1 MANNDP
7 FRRYIDAGAALTQL
21 TRARA
26 EELVQELVKNG
37 EVQRKEAQ
45 SKVDDLIE
53 RSRKSTEALLSL
65 VHAEVSNQLSSLG
78 IGSLDDLARQ
88 VSALLGRGGSPAK
101 KAGTKAAATKKTAAK
116 KTAAKKAPAKKTAA
130 KKAPAKKAP
139 AKKTAAK
146 KTAAKKTAAKKTA
159 AKKTAA
165 KKTAAKK
172 TAAKKTAAKKT
183 ATGQTGSAG

>member
-7 FRRYIDAGAALTQL
+7 FRRYIDAGAALTQM
-21 TRARA
+21 TKARA

-88 VSALLGRGGSPAK
+88 VASLLGRGPSAPAR
-101 KAGTKAAATKKTAAK
+101 
-116 KTAAKKAPAKKTAA
+116 KAPAR
-130 KKAPAKKAP
+130 KAPAQKTP

-172 TAAKKTAAKKT
+172 TATKKTAAKKAPAKKTTAKKTPAKKTAAKKT
-183 ATGQTGSAG
+183 GSAG

>member
-7 FRRYIDAGAALTQL
+7 FRRYLDAGAALTQL

-45 SKVDDLIE
+45 AKVDDLIE

-78 IGSLDDLARQ
+78 IGGLDDLARQ
-88 VSALLGRGGSPAK
+88 VASLLGRGGSPAK
-101 KAGTKAAATKKTAAK
+101 KSAAKKTTAKKAPAKKTAAKKAPAK

-130 KKAPAKKAP
+130 KKAPAKKA
-139 AKKTAAK
+139 AAK
-146 KTAAKKTAAKKTA
+146 KSAA
-159 AKKTAA
+159 
-165 KKTAAKK
+165 
-172 TAAKKTAAKKT
+172 
-183 ATGQTGSAG
+183 S

>member
-45 SKVDDLIE
+45 AKVDDLIE

-88 VSALLGRGGSPAK
+88 VASLLGRGPSQAK
-101 KAGTKAAATKKTAAK
+101 KAAPATKAAAKKS
-116 KTAAKKAPAKKTAA
+116 AAKKAPAKKTAA
-130 KKAPAKKAP
+130 KKSAAKKAPAKKSAAKKAP
-139 AKKTAAK
+139 AKKTTAKKSAAK
-146 KTAAKKTAAKKTA
+146 KKAPAKKA
-159 AKKTAA
+159 
-165 KKTAAKK
+165 
-172 TAAKKTAAKKT
+172 AAKKT

>member
-1 MANNDP
+1 M
-7 FRRYIDAGAALTQL
+7 TQL

-45 SKVDDLIE
+45 AKVDDLIE

-78 IGSLDDLARQ
+78 IGGLDDLARQ
-88 VSALLGRGGSPAK
+88 VASLLGRGGS
-101 KAGTKAAATKKTAAK
+101 
-116 KTAAKKAPAKKTAA
+116 PAKKTAA

-139 AKKTAAK
+139 AKKAPAKKVAVKKAPAKKAAAK
-146 KTAAKKTAAKKTA
+146 KAPATKAAATKPSAAP
-159 AKKTAA
+159 
-165 KKTAAKK
+165 
-172 TAAKKTAAKKT
+172 
-183 ATGQTGSAG
+183 GSAD

>member
-45 SKVDDLIE
+45 AKVDDLIE
-53 RSRKSTEALLSL
+53 RSRKSTEALLTL

-88 VSALLGRGGSPAK
+88 VVSLLGRGGSPAK
-101 KAGTKAAATKKTAAK
+101 KSAAK
-116 KTAAKKAPAKKTAA
+116 KSAAKKSAAKKSAA
-130 KKAPAKKAP
+130 KKAPAKKAAAKKAP
-139 AKKTAAK
+139 AKKAAAK
-146 KTAAKKTAAKKTA
+146 KSAA
-159 AKKTAA
+159 
-165 KKTAAKK
+165 
-172 TAAKKTAAKKT
+172 
-183 ATGQTGSAG
+183 S

>member
-88 VSALLGRGGSPAK
+88 VSSLLGRGSSPAK
-101 KAGTKAAATKKTAAK
+101 KSAAKKTAAKKKAPAKKAAAKKTAAKKTAAKKTAAKKTATKKAPAK

-130 KKAPAKKAP
+130 KKAPAKKA
-139 AKKTAAK
+139 
-146 KTAAKKTAAKKTA
+146 
-159 AKKTAA
+159 
-165 KKTAAKK
+165 
-172 TAAKKTAAKKT
+172 AAKKT

>member
-45 SKVDDLIE
+45 AKVDDLIE
-53 RSRKSTEALLSL
+53 RSRKSTEALLTL

-88 VSALLGRGGSPAK
+88 VVSLLGRGGSPAK
-101 KAGTKAAATKKTAAK
+101 KSAAK
-116 KTAAKKAPAKKTAA
+116 KSAAKKSAAKKAAAKKAPAKKTAA
-130 KKAPAKKAP
+130 KKAPAKKAAAKKAP
-139 AKKTAAK
+139 AKKAAAK
-146 KTAAKKTAAKKTA
+146 KSAA
-159 AKKTAA
+159 
-165 KKTAAKK
+165 
-172 TAAKKTAAKKT
+172 
-183 ATGQTGSAG
+183 S

>member
-37 EVQRKEAQ
+37 EVQRKDVQA
-45 SKVDDLIE
+45 KVDDLIE

-65 VHAEVSNQLSSLG
+65 VHAEVSHQLSSLG

-88 VSALLGRGGSPAK
+88 VASLLGRGAATNPAK
-101 KAGTKAAATKKTAAK
+101 KSGTKKAAAKKAPAKKTAAK
-116 KTAAKKAPAKKTAA
+116 KASAKKAPAKKTAA
-130 KKAPAKKAP
+130 KKAPAKKAGAKKAGAKKAP
-139 AKKTAAK
+139 AKKTAP
-146 KTAAKKTAAKKTA
+146 
-159 AKKTAA
+159 
-165 KKTAAKK
+165 
-172 TAAKKTAAKKT
+172 
-183 ATGQTGSAG
+183 GQTGSAG

>member
-26 EELVQELVKNG
+26 EELVQELMKNG

-53 RSRKSTEALLSL
+53 RSRKSTESLLSL

-88 VSALLGRGGSPAK
+88 VASLLGRGPSSPP
-101 KAGTKAAATKKTAAK
+101 T
-116 KTAAKKAPAKKTAA
+116 TAAKKAPAKKTAA
-130 KKAPAKKAP
+130 KKAPA
-139 AKKTAAK
+139 
-146 KTAAKKTAAKKTA
+146 
-159 AKKTAA
+159 
-165 KKTAAKK
+165 
-172 TAAKKTAAKKT
+172 
-183 ATGQTGSAG
+183 

>member
-37 EVQRKEAQ
+37 EIQRKEAQ
-45 SKVDDLIE
+45 TKVDDLIE

-65 VHAEVSNQLSSLG
+65 VHTEVSNQLSSLG

-88 VSALLGRGGSPAK
+88 VASLLGRATSTNPAR
-101 KAGTKAAATKKTAAK
+101 KAGTKKAPATKTAAK
-116 KTAAKKAPAKKTAA
+116 KTSAKKAPAKKAAA

-139 AKKTAAK
+139 AKKAAAK
-146 KTAAKKTAAKKTA
+146 KAPAKKAAAKKSAPS
-159 AKKTAA
+159 
-165 KKTAAKK
+165 
-172 TAAKKTAAKKT
+172 
-183 ATGQTGSAG
+183 QTGSAG

>member
-45 SKVDDLIE
+45 AKVDDLIE

-78 IGSLDDLARQ
+78 IGSLEDLARQ
-88 VSALLGRGGSPAK
+88 VALLLGRVQSAPAKKASAQKASAQKAAAKKSPAK
-101 KAGTKAAATKKTAAK
+101 KAAG
-116 KTAAKKAPAKKTAA
+116 
-130 KKAPAKKAP
+130 KKAP

-146 KTAAKKTAAKKTA
+146 KTAAKKTAAKKAPAKKSAGKKSA

-165 KKTAAKK
+165 KKAAAKK
-172 TAAKKTAAKKT
+172 AP
-183 ATGQTGSAG
+183 ATGSTTSPTGSAG

>member
-45 SKVDDLIE
+45 AKVDDLIE

-88 VSALLGRGGSPAK
+88 VASLLGRGPSQAK
-101 KAGTKAAATKKTAAK
+101 KAAPATKAAAKKSAAK

-130 KKAPAKKAP
+130 KKSAAKKATAKKSAAKKKAP
-139 AKKTAAK
+139 AKKA
-146 KTAAKKTAAKKTA
+146 
-159 AKKTAA
+159 
-165 KKTAAKK
+165 
-172 TAAKKTAAKKT
+172 AAKKT

>member
-37 EVQRKEAQ
+37 EVQRKDVQA
-45 SKVDDLIE
+45 KVDDLIE

-65 VHAEVSNQLSSLG
+65 VHAEVSHQLSSLG

-88 VSALLGRGGSPAK
+88 VASLLGRGAATNPAKTAGTKKAAAQKAPAK
-101 KAGTKAAATKKTAAK
+101 KAAAKKAPAKKAAAK
-116 KTAAKKAPAKKTAA
+116 KTAAKKAPAKKAGTKKAAA
-130 KKAPAKKAP
+130 KKA
-139 AKKTAAK
+139 AAK
-146 KTAAKKTAAKKTA
+146 KTAP
-159 AKKTAA
+159 
-165 KKTAAKK
+165 
-172 TAAKKTAAKKT
+172 
-183 ATGQTGSAG
+183 GQSESAG

>member
-53 RSRKSTEALLSL
+53 RSRNSTEALLSL

-88 VSALLGRGGSPAK
+88 VASFLGRGPAK
-101 KAGTKAAATKKTAAK
+101 AA
-116 KTAAKKAPAKKTAA
+116 
-130 KKAPAKKAP
+130 AP

-159 AKKTAA
+159 AKKAPA

-172 TAAKKTAAKKT
+172 TAAKKTAAKK
-183 ATGQTGSAG
+183 APAKKTGSAG